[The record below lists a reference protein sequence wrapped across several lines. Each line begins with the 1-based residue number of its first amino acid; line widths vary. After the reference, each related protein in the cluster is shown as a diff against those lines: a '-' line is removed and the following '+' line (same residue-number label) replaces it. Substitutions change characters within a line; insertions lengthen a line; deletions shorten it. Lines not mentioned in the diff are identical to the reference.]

1 MNIQRLSE
9 SLYHIWKL
17 RLEGQLTFA
26 HGNNPDY
33 LPASIFEEVVKHTRI
48 VEDELNSVFFT
59 REVSAKFD
67 KAVAEI
73 KFKMPYVK
81 SINRSGLF
89 VHPIVGNKEE
99 VERRREMIN
108 TNIKSLKLK
117 RQYIELLNKEFR
129 NAFQ

>member
-17 RLEGQLTFA
+17 RLEGQITFA

-33 LPASIFEEVVKHTRI
+33 LPASLFEQVLQHTRI
-48 VEDELNSVFFT
+48 VEQELNSVFFT
-59 REVSAKFD
+59 RAVSDRFD
-67 KAVAEI
+67 KAVAEL
-73 KFKMPYVK
+73 KFRIPYIR

-89 VHPIVGNKEE
+89 VHPIVGTPSE
-99 VERRREMIN
+99 VERRRELIKN
-108 TNIKSLKLK
+108 TISSLSAKK
-117 RQYIELLNKEFR
+117 QYIEVLNKELR

>member
-108 TNIKSLKLK
+108 TSIKSLKLK

>member
-89 VHPIVGNKEE
+89 VYPIVGNKEE
-99 VERRREMIN
+99 VKRRREMIN

>member
-33 LPASIFEEVVKHTRI
+33 LPASIFEEVVQHTRI